1 MREKIISYVTR
12 RYDSVN
18 DELDRMSGEN
28 KLNTRIFGRR
38 IRRMYEDVSDIVDSQ
53 SELYNMLVDR
63 LFSAAGNRYR
73 EACELLISYYV
84 QSCEVF
90 DEIAE

>member
-1 MREKIISYVTR
+1 
-12 RYDSVN
+12 
-18 DELDRMSGEN
+18 
-28 KLNTRIFGRR
+28 
-38 IRRMYEDVSDIVDSQ
+38 MYEDVSDIVDSQ